1 MSNMVTLLRTASTSA
16 IAQVNDF
23 NQKVFR
29 TRGGRL
35 GSGMGLLLEGLWGYE
50 TNRILVDAQIEV
62 AWLVDHEY
70 NDFAVVDVNS
80 KWNPS
85 TKEGEYFRVE
95 IKSMNVGAEES
106 KAHFD
111 ELWKNIGE
119 EDQLVVLAW
128 RWEED
133 GERVW
138 PKVVDLY
145 IGNARSVA
153 RLRDV
158 MHQARGGTFV
168 DGKKCPD
175 GCSPSKCQHDGEPL
189 NANGKRERVFGPEA
203 TRVSQKVSHAQ
214 NFGGLVRMVK
224 ARGADALS
232 SLKLA
237 RSESEDAA
245 LYLDFIQRLRV
256 SE

>member
-1 MSNMVTLLRTASTSA
+1 MPDMVTLLRKASTSA
-16 IAQVNDF
+16 ISQVNDF

-50 TNRILVDAQIEV
+50 TNRILVDDEIEV

-80 KWNPS
+80 KWNPE
-85 TKEGEYFRVE
+85 TKEGEHFRVE

-119 EDQLVVLAW
+119 LDQLVVLAW

-145 IGNARSVA
+145 IGSAREVA
-153 RLRDV
+153 KLRDV
-158 MHQARGGTFV
+158 MHVARGGTFV
-168 DGKKCPD
+168 DGKNCPD
-175 GCSPSKCQHDGEPL
+175 GCVPSMCSHDGEPL
-189 NANGKRERVFGPEA
+189 NASGKRERVFGPEA

-224 ARGADALS
+224 TRGAEALI

-237 RSESEDAA
+237 RNESVDAA
-245 LYLDFIQRLRV
+245 HYLDFIQRLRLT
-256 SE
+256 E